1 MDGDDR
7 REMIAQAYDTLERTA
22 DIDIGE
28 RDPFGE
34 DALQKWERLR
44 ARSRAPDA
52 APVGRAKVEHD
63 RRWQKWFRESFIEMM
78 GSSTFAAIMG
88 RIVSDQR
95 AYAREQVEPLRRSL
109 DRARRDLA
117 AANAEIKRL
126 KHARPAEIVTWRLDA
141 KSYRITPFDAEGKP
155 GAGIDLRPAFQQFI
169 NEVLDQ

>member
-1 MDGDDR
+1 
-7 REMIAQAYDTLERTA
+7 YDTLERTA

-28 RDPFGE
+28 RHPFGE

-126 KHARPAEIVTWRLDA
+126 KRAPCRDRHVATRCQVLSHHAVRRGGQAGRRHRSAAGVPAVHQRGPRPMT
-141 KSYRITPFDAEGKP
+141 
-155 GAGIDLRPAFQQFI
+155 
-169 NEVLDQ
+169 